1 MEIIMKSE
9 EELNSLKKELEDVN
23 RKLHE
28 LTQEELK
35 EIEGGITP
43 FISASV
49 VRQLKTPTD
58 IGAENI
64 SFDVHPG
71 ERTGIVGPS
80 GSGNGPTAFL

>member
-58 IGAENI
+58 IGA
-64 SFDVHPG
+64 FDVHSG